1 MTAVTLLGVDTPFR
15 GALMGDRLVVEGVR
29 SFNAGLLVGDPDRLV
44 VSGCLMVVVVALA
57 VGVGDSLKNGL
68 DIAVEL
74 SDIADPRSEFG
85 GDGVNGDVPPFFS
98 FGVEELN

>member
-1 MTAVTLLGVDTPFR
+1 
-15 GALMGDRLVVEGVR
+15 MGDRLVVEGVR
-29 SFNAGLLVGDPDRLV
+29 SFNAGLFVGDPDRLV
-44 VSGCLMVVVVALA
+44 VSGCLMVVVVVALA